1 MLSLQKHF
9 SAIKAEREAKSVE
22 KAALVTP
29 DINFA
34 HILKTNVEWNQR
46 IAEIR
51 EARQAKERTNEEARI
66 LEDIERREAEREEQ
80 RRRTN
85 ELVLKEKVKFSEI
98 KSPIVAACVRIYNFN
113 QIILTIST
121 ISRKRQNHSSL
132 EKTLTRP
139 SNVL

>member
-9 SAIKAEREAKSVE
+9 SALKAEREAVSVE

-85 ELVLKEKVKFSEI
+85 ELVLKEKVKFSGK
-98 KSPIVAACVRIYNFN
+98 KSPIVAVCVRIYNFN